1 MEPSQL
7 TVYNSPHPKER
18 LGINNGFVIC
28 DIPGIKYDTFVS
40 GGYNGKSS
48 FEEAFLQKYSD
59 CVTYVIDGPAILHNC
74 TFKCE
79 VIYDAISVKKSI
91 GYYENDRETNLHWI
105 LNGGANNVFIK
116 MDVAG
121 GELPWIKSLTVPHL
135 NKIAQLVVKFNY
147 PFSDFDVFDALNQ
160 THILVHFCPV
170 DSAGN
175 RNHKG
180 VAMPNIFVCTYIHK
194 RHCNCAPDLNADP
207 IPAPIDNAL
216 KNVGPINCPPFV
228 TNPTKSSDG
237 FGENF
242 KLLIYS
248 VMFAELHG
256 CKFLYTPFKQMEHN
270 YDMDPEYL
278 AKKEHLINFIGNF
291 ELAPE
296 EDDMKPYVLDT
307 FELLRFYQ
315 TNIKRCAESRSLDMI
330 KDLFRANKTDPF
342 DKTYMNVAI
351 HIRRMNKEDYKRTND
366 HNACL
371 MGMDV
376 PDDLYLT
383 SIGQVEQ
390 ITGDRPVLVH
400 IFSQGKPE
408 DFEIYLKHH
417 NNVVL
422 HLNEDLEST
431 FAQMVYADVLL
442 TAPSALSYSA
452 GLLSRGIVFY
462 IEFCNPKL
470 PHWNTVVGYKSTRAK
485 HEFIVPMMTT
495 IYYDPY
501 SDKIEKA

>member
-1 MEPSQL
+1 MEPGQL
-7 TVYNSPHPKER
+7 TVYKSPHQKER
-18 LGINNGFVIC
+18 IGKDPNNGHVIC
-28 DIPGIKYDTFVS
+28 DIPGIIYDVLLC
-40 GGYNGKSS
+40 GGYTGNSS
-48 FEEAFLQKYSD
+48 FEEAFIQKYKG
-59 CVTYVIDGPAILHNC
+59 CITYVIDGTTLPAFLEN
-74 TFKCE
+74 T
-79 VIYDAISVKKSI
+79 ISIKKNI
-91 GYYENDRETNLHWI
+91 GYYENDRETNLHRI
-105 LNGGANNVFIK
+105 LNSSYNNFFIK
-116 MDVAG
+116 VDANG
-121 GELPWIKSLTVPHL
+121 AEFPWIKSLTAPHL
-135 NKIAQLVVKFNY
+135 NKISQMVVKFNY
-147 PFSDFDVFDALNQ
+147 PFSDYDVFDALKH
-160 THILVHFCPV
+160 THTLVHFCPV
-170 DSAGN
+170 ETAGN
-175 RNHKG
+175 RKHKG
-180 VAMPNIFVCTYIHK
+180 VMIPNVFVCTYIHNK
-194 RHCNCAPDLNADP
+194 HYNSIPELNTDP
-207 IPAPIDNAL
+207 IPASIDNN
-216 KNVGPINCPPFV
+216 KIDRINHPPFVNVV
-228 TNPTKSSDG
+228 TNPTKSTDG

-291 ELAPE
+291 EQVPN
-296 EDDMKPYVLDT
+296 EDDTNQQKPYVLDT

-315 TNIKRCAESRSLDMI
+315 TNIVQCAESKSLDRI

-342 DKTYMNVAI
+342 DKSYMNVAI
-351 HIRRMNKEDYKRTND
+351 HIRRMNKEDYKRTN
-366 HNACL
+366 NPNVCL

-383 SIGQVEQ
+383 SISQVEQ
-390 ITGDRPVLVH
+390 ISGDRPVRIH

-408 DFEIYLKHH
+408 DFEIYLKNN

-431 FAQMVYADVLL
+431 FTQMVYADVLL

-452 GLLSRGIVFY
+452 ALISRGIVFY

-470 PHWNTVVGYKSTRAK
+470 PKWNTVVGYKSTRMK
-485 HEFIVPMMTT
+485 HEFVVPLMTT

-501 SDKIEKA
+501 TDKIEKA